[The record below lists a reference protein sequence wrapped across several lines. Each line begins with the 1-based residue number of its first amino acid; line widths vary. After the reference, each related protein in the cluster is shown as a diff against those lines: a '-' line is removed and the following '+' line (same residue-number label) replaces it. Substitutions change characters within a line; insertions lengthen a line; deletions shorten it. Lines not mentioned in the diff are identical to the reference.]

1 VSAER
6 DVLIALRRGGR
17 PMTSAELAAKLD
29 TRIGTVYNAV
39 SRLTAWGA
47 VEACGTGRRNQ
58 RTYAPREA
66 MLDRDRE
73 LLRLL
78 VQAYGAAAVR
88 RAVTEEA
95 AP

>member
-1 VSAER
+1 MSAER
-6 DVLIALRRGGR
+6 NVLIALRRGGR
-17 PMTSAELAAKLD
+17 PMTSAEIAAELGAIRA
-29 TRIGTVYNAV
+29 TIHNAV
-39 SRLTAWGA
+39 CRLMKWGMLDG
-47 VEACGTGRRNQ
+47 VLTGRRSE
-58 RTYAPREA
+58 RRYVPRAA